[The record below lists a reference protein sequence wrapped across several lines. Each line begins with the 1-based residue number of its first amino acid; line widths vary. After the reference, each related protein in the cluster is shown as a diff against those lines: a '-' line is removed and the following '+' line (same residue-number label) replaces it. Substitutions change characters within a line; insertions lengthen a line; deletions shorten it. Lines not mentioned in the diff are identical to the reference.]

1 MTSPAVTHCL
11 AFLTPFLLTHC
22 SLADPSFLQQ
32 ASGGGGWGA
41 EGRGCVAQ
49 EAASWA
55 LSGEREEPSCFL
67 LLCRADQ
74 EVDFLEVRV
83 DFVSIHP

>member
-32 ASGGGGWGA
+32 ASGAQMGVA
-41 EGRGCVAQ
+41 EGRGCVTQ
-49 EAASWA
+49 EAAS
-55 LSGEREEPSCFL
+55 
-67 LLCRADQ
+67 
-74 EVDFLEVRV
+74 
-83 DFVSIHP
+83 

>member
-32 ASGGGGWGA
+32 ASGARMGGGRG
-41 EGRGCVAQ
+41 EGVRSTGGSILSSVRRERGT
-49 EAASWA
+49 
-55 LSGEREEPSCFL
+55 FL
-67 LLCRADQ
+67 FSATLQ
-74 EVDFLEVRV
+74 G
-83 DFVSIHP
+83 

>member
-32 ASGGGGWGA
+32 ASGGGGDGG
-41 EGRGCVAQ
+41 GRG
-49 EAASWA
+49 
-55 LSGEREEPSCFL
+55 ERVRSTGGSILGSVRRERGTFL
-67 LLCRADQ
+67 FSATLQ
-74 EVDFLEVRV
+74 G
-83 DFVSIHP
+83 